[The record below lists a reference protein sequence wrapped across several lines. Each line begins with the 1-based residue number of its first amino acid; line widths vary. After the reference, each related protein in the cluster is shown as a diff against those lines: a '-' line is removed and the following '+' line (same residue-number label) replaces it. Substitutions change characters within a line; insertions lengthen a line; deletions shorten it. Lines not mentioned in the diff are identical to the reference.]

1 MRFADDKKHYVNNV
15 SRKIKETL
23 EQAIQMSVRIL
34 EELLNFTGGQLEL
47 SKYEYF
53 FFIKWRFDNKDN
65 CFNRNNKYTIFL
77 LSRRVFEV

>member
-47 SKYEYF
+47 SKCEYF
-53 FFIKWRFDNKDN
+53 LIR
-65 CFNRNNKYTIFL
+65 
-77 LSRRVFEV
+77 